1 MAERRV
7 DKLNKEGNAIFRYK
21 DMSDKFSNRDYENTF
36 ADQAAKRQGLSSVD
50 DYPILNDIEFQA
62 DVEKTI
68 KNNYLAQVGLRSLMS
83 KTGGNLSKLLQ
94 NYTATDTPNDLNAP
108 VEFLKDDVK
117 GFVLQTGSASE
128 SVEGPYDFSTRFVD
142 NSTSDDFLLNPKI
155 RIKFS
160 ELADKDSAVQMQWKK
175 TKENSN
181 SIAIDKDGNNRLDT
195 NGNPITNL
203 TYMKSLIP
211 RGKHN
216 TVMSQANTIAH
227 ELMHFAV
234 LELYNTNK
242 LDKKIINS
250 FRKNDSEIEH
260 NVIDK
265 MTRRDLGDDPIYSGI
280 LKPQDPKKNVSEN
293 TKMIDLISKQWL
305 KDNSPS
311 VREYDSSGVLKAK
324 EPEFKEETYEGAIPA
339 GLAKGGDI
347 MPMEQQMEM
356 FALGGL
362 DDDGMSRDPISG
374 NEIPPGSMAN
384 EVRDDVE
391 ARLSDGEYVVPANV
405 VRFFGVKFFED
416 LRTQAMEGLGNMEA
430 NGRIGGEPVPSALPM
445 QDQMAEIQ
453 PDVSEEE
460 MQMLQGLMNEG
471 GYIQGYVEG
480 GDVENP
486 APFNPNP
493 FLTVGG
499 SYLSPL
505 NPNVTPDPN
514 LPPTTMPVDTP
525 TASNISFVTM
535 INPATGETQ
544 VVQFRDGSPVDPNRY
559 NQLLQ
564 LGFFVQGSSELEAYK
579 QKQQAD
585 NADSDE
591 QMGGDKLKTVEDL
604 IKGDLYKDLNLGLLP
619 SLLSSGISKAFPTV
633 SNQNTIDYILS
644 NQGAFPPAGS
654 GIRATN
660 KNQPQKNGFKI
671 HTSGPLSGT
680 IMRNEL
686 STGKRNLATEAV
698 QYLTSYEKIK
708 NDNTIKGVLNHKNY
722 RTSLIKAGLLEKK
735 GLTTIPVEHLEWFRT
750 TTDPA
755 VVKIVTDDLEATE
768 EKFKVV
774 GGKYGP
780 KDADFDRFGVTGSGG
795 IDGDSGGKFL
805 GEFGGAGLDK
815 IGGETLSPV
824 KGAAEA
830 EAAAE
835 KAIADKIAKDTKTLS
850 DAGVDSSDNYSAP
863 DTTGGGYNSQQSAEN
878 AAAAGIN
885 DGNDNS
891 GGSSSGSNSSSSSG
905 SSYGGGPM
913 NKGGLIK
920 KPTKKKNKNKKAI
933 KKY

>member
-1 MAERRV
+1 
-7 DKLNKEGNAIFRYK
+7 
-21 DMSDKFSNRDYENTF
+21 
-36 ADQAAKRQGLSSVD
+36 
-50 DYPILNDIEFQA
+50 
-62 DVEKTI
+62 
-68 KNNYLAQVGLRSLMS
+68 
-83 KTGGNLSKLLQ
+83 
-94 NYTATDTPNDLNAP
+94 
-108 VEFLKDDVK
+108 
-117 GFVLQTGSASE
+117 
-128 SVEGPYDFSTRFVD
+128 
-142 NSTSDDFLLNPKI
+142 
-155 RIKFS
+155 
-160 ELADKDSAVQMQWKK
+160 
-175 TKENSN
+175 
-181 SIAIDKDGNNRLDT
+181 
-195 NGNPITNL
+195 
-203 TYMKSLIP
+203 
-211 RGKHN
+211 
-216 TVMSQANTIAH
+216 
-227 ELMHFAV
+227 
-234 LELYNTNK
+234 
-242 LDKKIINS
+242 
-250 FRKNDSEIEH
+250 
-260 NVIDK
+260 
-265 MTRRDLGDDPIYSGI
+265 
-280 LKPQDPKKNVSEN
+280 
-293 TKMIDLISKQWL
+293 
-305 KDNSPS
+305 
-311 VREYDSSGVLKAK
+311 
-324 EPEFKEETYEGAIPA
+324 
-339 GLAKGGDI
+339 
-347 MPMEQQMEM
+347 
-356 FALGGL
+356 
-362 DDDGMSRDPISG
+362 
-374 NEIPPGSMAN
+374 
-384 EVRDDVE
+384 
-391 ARLSDGEYVVPANV
+391 
-405 VRFFGVKFFED
+405 
-416 LRTQAMEGLGNMEA
+416 MEA

-619 SLLSSGISKAFPTV
+619 SILSSGISKAFPTV